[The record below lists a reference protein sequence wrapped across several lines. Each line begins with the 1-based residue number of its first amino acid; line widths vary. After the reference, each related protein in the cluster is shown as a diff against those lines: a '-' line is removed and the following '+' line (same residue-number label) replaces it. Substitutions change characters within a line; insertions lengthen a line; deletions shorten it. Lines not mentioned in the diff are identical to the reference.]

1 MGFFV
6 VALVLTALTTSA
18 FAQGGGNITGT
29 VKDKS
34 GNPIIGAAVTIP
46 NTARGTSTDID
57 GRYTI
62 KASAKESLNFSY
74 IGYQSQLIQI
84 NNRTTIDVVLTEDN
98 TSLEEVVVVGYGV
111 QKKRDIVGAVEQISS
126 KDIADR
132 IGSYQNVSRSLQGAI
147 PGLTVTFSDGKPT
160 RGASFQV
167 RGANSI
173 GAGGSALILVDGV
186 ETDITTVNSEDIES
200 ISVLKD
206 ASSTAVYGSRGTFG
220 VILITTKRPE
230 KGQMKITYNGS
241 YNFYKRTVTPELVDN
256 GYDWTTSYLEAY
268 TNSYATDPTNINNVF
283 RFSRAWYSEL
293 ERRNSD
299 PSYEKWRINPADNRY
314 EYFGNTNWYKIF
326 YKDYT
331 TGHQHNLS
339 ITGGTDKASYYVSGR
354 FFHQDGIYNAGDE
367 RYNQYNVLAKGTVQ
381 ATKWLRVENTTSFMS
396 RFSHQPTLT
405 TGGQSF
411 TVTPT
416 RMMNHQG
423 FPMTLE
429 KNPDGTWTDAA
440 VYMGWAGFVEGNTW
454 REDDKFDLNNKTKFT
469 LDFIKDVLV
478 GEIDVSY
485 YRNHTERHMLAVP
498 YTYYTGP
505 ESSGERPATSWY
517 EERYYNRER
526 VASNAVLTWTPKLG
540 ENHWLKLMGGWNIE
554 NMDYTSTLGQNT
566 GVIDP
571 EHPSLSL
578 TDGELPKAQGNGS
591 YSASLVG
598 TFFRV
603 NYGYKGKYLVEV
615 SGRYDGNSKFPSNQR
630 WGFFPSASVGWR
642 ISEEPFMAGAKS
654 WLDNLKIR
662 ASFGSTGNG
671 QVDNYLFLSKIAIKK
686 NLGFLTGDSPLIYA
700 DKPSLIPDGLTW
712 ETVSTYDL
720 GLDWEM
726 LNGRLSIVADI
737 YRKNTT
743 DMYVVGPELPAVF
756 GNSAPKG
763 NYADMRTDGWEAS
776 ISWRDNFKLGGKDF
790 SYNLKFAIWDN
801 VTKVTK
807 YMATTNTLP
816 TNYATNYYEG
826 MTLGELWGYTCN
838 GLFQS
843 NEEAQTYADYSKFAQ
858 NKIVWQKGDPK
869 YEDLNGDGRI
879 DNGSNRLED
888 HGDLSIIGNIN
899 PHYMFG
905 VNLAANWNGIG
916 LSVFLQGVM
925 KRDWYPSPDS
935 GYFWGKYA
943 RPFMWVLGIHNYTDD
958 MYSEEKNNW
967 DTAYWPRMTTYQSNS
982 SYSWTKLLEIPNTR
996 YKQNAAYLRVKNIQ
1010 VDYTFPKAL
1019 CQKIRLGGLKIYLS
1033 GENLFT
1039 FTPLHKYAPNFDPE
1053 ALGYDTDFS
1062 STAGDGYTYPV
1073 LKSVTLGV
1081 NITF

>member
-630 WGFFPSASVGWR
+630 WGVGR
-642 ISEEPFMAGAKS
+642 LAYFGGALHGRSQKLARQPENPRLVRFYRQRPGRQLPLPEQDRDQEES
-654 WLDNLKIR
+654 R
-662 ASFGSTGNG
+662 
-671 QVDNYLFLSKIAIKK
+671 
-686 NLGFLTGDSPLIYA
+686 
-700 DKPSLIPDGLTW
+700 IPDGRQPADLRRQ
-712 ETVSTYDL
+712 TVAHPRRPDVGDGQHLRPGSGL
-720 GLDWEM
+720 GDAQ
-726 LNGRLSIVADI
+726 R
-737 YRKNTT
+737 
-743 DMYVVGPELPAVF
+743 PAVDR
-756 GNSAPKG
+756 GGHLPQEH
-763 NYADMRTDGWEAS
+763 DRHVRRRPRTS
-776 ISWRDNFKLGGKDF
+776 R
-790 SYNLKFAIWDN
+790 
-801 VTKVTK
+801 
-807 YMATTNTLP
+807 
-816 TNYATNYYEG
+816 
-826 MTLGELWGYTCN
+826 
-838 GLFQS
+838 
-843 NEEAQTYADYSKFAQ
+843 
-858 NKIVWQKGDPK
+858 
-869 YEDLNGDGRI
+869 RI
-879 DNGSNRLED
+879 R
-888 HGDLSIIGNIN
+888 
-899 PHYMFG
+899 
-905 VNLAANWNGIG
+905 
-916 LSVFLQGVM
+916 
-925 KRDWYPSPDS
+925 
-935 GYFWGKYA
+935 
-943 RPFMWVLGIHNYTDD
+943 
-958 MYSEEKNNW
+958 
-967 DTAYWPRMTTYQSNS
+967 
-982 SYSWTKLLEIPNTR
+982 
-996 YKQNAAYLRVKNIQ
+996 
-1010 VDYTFPKAL
+1010 
-1019 CQKIRLGGLKIYLS
+1019 
-1033 GENLFT
+1033 
-1039 FTPLHKYAPNFDPE
+1039 
-1053 ALGYDTDFS
+1053 
-1062 STAGDGYTYPV
+1062 
-1073 LKSVTLGV
+1073 
-1081 NITF
+1081 